1 MPKKRVLYQKKKGG
15 PALRVAL
22 WLLGVILLAALVY
35 GLTLADYVF
44 PGESARLVTQ
54 WTGMDALAFP
64 EHPIWGRLVSLMA
77 GLSFTASTA
86 LRINLVSFVSGLLA
100 TGLIC
105 WLTA

>member
-1 MPKKRVLYQKKKGG
+1 MTGFKTFSANVRRRLLVASG
-15 PALRVAL
+15 ALV
-22 WLLGVILLAALVY
+22 LLAALVY

-86 LRINLVSFVSGLLA
+86 LRIILGMSINPHFPARNCATAHSFAAL
-100 TGLIC
+100 
-105 WLTA
+105 